1 MPPLWTVACQAPLK
15 SQFMGFSRQEYRGGW
30 LFPSPGDLPD
40 PGTASES
47 WRLLHW
53 QADSLPL
60 APTGKPRELPQLFTN
75 TQTKLLCTF
84 IRTSLH
90 GRRLSSVWHKYLGVK
105 FLDHRGAYGSFFKE
119 TPELLSI
126 EVVTFHIPT
135 SRVPE
140 FFIPILTLTS
150 IWKTQLFFISTFQWA
165 WGTISLC

>member
-1 MPPLWTVACQAPLK
+1 M
-15 SQFMGFSRQEYRGGW
+15 QEYRGGW

-75 TQTKLLCTF
+75 TQTKLLCSF